1 MLAAFTLHPQKAL
14 LQTATLDVGLELLLP
29 KIRKGAL
36 GLGHQVI
43 EGGVMA
49 LNELVEQRMF
59 WLMAL
64 VVGTSVTNKR
74 TDSQGPGRHA
84 RILSLIAVLST

>member
-1 MLAAFTLHPQKAL
+1 MLAAFILHPQKAL
-14 LQTATLDVGLELLLP
+14 LQTAALDIGLELFLH

-49 LNELVEQRMF
+49 LN
-59 WLMAL
+59 
-64 VVGTSVTNKR
+64 
-74 TDSQGPGRHA
+74 
-84 RILSLIAVLST
+84 

>member
-1 MLAAFTLHPQKAL
+1 MLAAFILHPQKAL
-14 LQTATLDVGLELLLP
+14 LQTAALDIGLELFLH

-49 LNELVEQRMF
+49 LNQ
-59 WLMAL
+59 
-64 VVGTSVTNKR
+64 
-74 TDSQGPGRHA
+74 
-84 RILSLIAVLST
+84 